1 MKDGSFEKM
10 DRQLMK
16 KLEAQRK
23 KELPKGLLDGFSA
36 SVEDRIREKEAAESP
51 AYKPVRRF
59 FPVWVPTFAVL
70 FLAVVVVL
78 RLPKGPDG
86 QPVTLSSQ
94 PVVFRTQAPVADLAD
109 EIAVLMEL
117 GVWSEEDA
125 KTVGNGY
132 ESVAQDLES
141 AGAPDFV

>member
-1 MKDGSFEKM
+1 MKREPFEKI
-10 DRQLMK
+10 DRALMK
-16 KLEAQRK
+16 KLEGLRK
-23 KELPKGLLDGFSA
+23 KELPKGLLEGFSA
-36 SVEDRIREKEAAESP
+36 SVEAKIREKETREAP
-51 AYKPVRRF
+51 AYRPARRF
-59 FPVWVPTFAVL
+59 FPMWIPTFAVL

-94 PVVFRTQAPVADLAD
+94 PVVFQAQPPVADLAD

-132 ESVAQDLES
+132 ESAAQDLES